1 MSAGIRVTLR
11 RSRIGSTSRQRQVL
25 RGLGLR
31 RINSSVLRQ
40 DTPAIR
46 GMVNKVLHLVEVEE
60 VPAGGG
66 SREPRAASRDEGKT
80 AGGRSHEVA

>member
-1 MSAGIRVTLR
+1 MSAELKITLR
-11 RSRIGSTSRQRQVL
+11 RSQIGSTPRQRQVL

-46 GMVNKVLHLVEVEE
+46 GMLIKVLHLVEVESLAD
-60 VPAGGG
+60 VK
-66 SREPRAASRDEGKT
+66 RET
-80 AGGRSHEVA
+80 